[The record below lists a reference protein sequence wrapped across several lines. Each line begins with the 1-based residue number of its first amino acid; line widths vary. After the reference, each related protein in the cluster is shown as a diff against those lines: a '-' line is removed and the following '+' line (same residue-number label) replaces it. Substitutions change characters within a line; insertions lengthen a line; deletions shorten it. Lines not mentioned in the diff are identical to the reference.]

1 MSMEPLPFKT
11 HPTAKKQEI
20 SSRRLID
27 STLEAVSS
35 LTPELVIALCGP
47 IGSPLHETAAEV
59 EKVLSDFG
67 YRARTI
73 RLSGIISMN
82 ASMVGMAVDGSSKFN
97 RTNSLIDIGD
107 VLRERFGAD
116 ILAKIAIAKISAD
129 RQQSFGPSDD
139 AAKDTEQ
146 PHELKIAQ
154 QRTCHIV
161 DSIKNQSEL
170 DLLRLIYGDA
180 LFAIGVF
187 SPPEI
192 RRQTLLQPG
201 NFSEHEIE
209 KLIDKD
215 SGEEFSHGQSVRN
228 TFPACDFFLRVDEP
242 IFEQTEK
249 KHLALA
255 QIGVKLKR
263 LFGLLFHTTIV
274 SPTSEENAMYAA
286 ASASRNS
293 ACLSRQV
300 GAAVTSTTG
309 EILALGWND
318 VPQAG
323 GGLYGKPIL
332 NSTLEMQQTQSDKR
346 CYSLPNRKCHN
357 DEEKRG
363 IARKIAEI
371 LNQAGLL
378 DDARIESAI
387 EKISSDSRVKDLIE
401 FSRAVHAEMH
411 AILGASR
418 VAGERIVGG
427 KIFVTTYPC
436 HACARHIIAAGI
448 SEVHYIEP
456 YRKSMAIRLHQD
468 ALSEAEDAKG
478 KVRIVQFEGV
488 APRRFID
495 LFEAGVRKDKGV
507 LSLLTEKDARPSTKV
522 SLKAI
527 PRLEE
532 AVVTELTEKELKLPS
547 LDA

>member
-1 MSMEPLPFKT
+1 MEPLPFKT
-11 HPTAKKQEI
+11 PPTTSVRA
-20 SSRRLID
+20 SHSRRLID

-67 YRARTI
+67 YFAKTI
-73 RLSGIISMN
+73 RLSGIIAMN
-82 ASMVGMAVDGSSKFN
+82 ASMVNMAVDDSSKFS

-107 VLRERFGAD
+107 KLREKFGPD

-129 RQQSFGPSDD
+129 RQQAFGPPDD
-139 AAKDTEQ
+139 VAKESER
-146 PHELKIAQ
+146 PESLKITQ
-154 QRTCHIV
+154 QRACHIV

-201 NFSEHEIE
+201 QFSETEIE
-209 KLIDKD
+209 NLIDKD

-263 LFGLLFHTTIV
+263 LFGLLFHTTMV

-300 GAAVTSTTG
+300 GAAVTSAAG

-332 NSTLEMQQTQSDKR
+332 NNAVQAQQAISDKR
-346 CYSLPNRKCHN
+346 CYGLPNRKCHN

-371 LNQAGLL
+371 LAQAELF
-378 DDARIESAI
+378 DKTRIEYAI
-387 EKISSDSRVKDLIE
+387 EKISSDTRVKDLIE

-468 ALSEAEDAKG
+468 ALSESADAKD
-478 KVRIVQFEGV
+478 KVMIVQFEGV

-495 LFEAGVRKDKGV
+495 LFEAGVRKQKGV
-507 LSLLTEKDARPSTKV
+507 LSLPAERDARPSTKV

-532 AVVTELTEKELKLPS
+532 AVVTELTEKDLKLPS

>member
-1 MSMEPLPFKT
+1 MEPLPFKT
-11 HPTAKKQEI
+11 PPTTSVRA
-20 SSRRLID
+20 SHSRRLID

-47 IGSPLHETAAEV
+47 IGSPLHETAGEV

-67 YRARTI
+67 YFAKTI
-73 RLSGIISMN
+73 RLSGIIAMN
-82 ASMVGMAVDGSSKFN
+82 ASMVNMAVDDSSKFS

-107 VLRERFGAD
+107 KLREKFGPD

-129 RQQSFGPSDD
+129 RQQAFGPPDD
-139 AAKDTEQ
+139 VAKESER
-146 PHELKIAQ
+146 PENLKITQ
-154 QRTCHIV
+154 QRACHIV

-201 NFSEHEIE
+201 QFSETEIE
-209 KLIDKD
+209 NLIDKD

-263 LFGLLFHTTIV
+263 LFGLLFHTTMV

-300 GAAVTSTTG
+300 GAAVTSAAG

-332 NSTLEMQQTQSDKR
+332 N
-346 CYSLPNRKCHN
+346 N
-357 DEEKRG
+357 
-363 IARKIAEI
+363 AV
-371 LNQAGLL
+371 QAT
-378 DDARIESAI
+378 S
-387 EKISSDSRVKDLIE
+387 
-401 FSRAVHAEMH
+401 
-411 AILGASR
+411 
-418 VAGERIVGG
+418 
-427 KIFVTTYPC
+427 
-436 HACARHIIAAGI
+436 
-448 SEVHYIEP
+448 
-456 YRKSMAIRLHQD
+456 
-468 ALSEAEDAKG
+468 
-478 KVRIVQFEGV
+478 
-488 APRRFID
+488 PRFQ
-495 LFEAGVRKDKGV
+495 
-507 LSLLTEKDARPSTKV
+507 
-522 SLKAI
+522 
-527 PRLEE
+527 
-532 AVVTELTEKELKLPS
+532 
-547 LDA
+547 